1 RTGDNLFA
9 ESIVCLDAKTGE
21 RVWHFQ
27 TVHHGLWDYDLP
39 APPIL
44 GTITVDAQRIDAVI
58 VLGKTGFAYV
68 FDRVTGEPVW
78 PINERPVAQSSVP
91 GERTAAT
98 QPFPTRPAPFSV
110 QGFTT
115 DDVIDFTPEI
125 RAAALDYLSQFQ
137 LGPMFT
143 PPSLE
148 GTVVMPGLIGGA
160 GWGGGAFDPETGILY
175 VKGNNSPTIAR
186 LIQPPMSDTIQA
198 DYGRDRRA
206 SSRLRLEG
214 ESLPINKPPYGT
226 VTAIDMNSG
235 DHLWQVP
242 VGDTPD
248 IGNHPLLRDLALPRL
263 GVTGS
268 PGPMVT
274 SSGLIFL
281 TGGGSVLYAL
291 DTRDGSVLWAHDLGG
306 TGYAVPMT
314 YETAN
319 RQFVVIATGAGEDA
333 TLKAFALPN

>member
-1 RTGDNLFA
+1 
-9 ESIVCLDAKTGE
+9 
-21 RVWHFQ
+21 
-27 TVHHGLWDYDLP
+27 
-39 APPIL
+39 
-44 GTITVDAQRIDAVI
+44 
-58 VLGKTGFAYV
+58 
-68 FDRVTGEPVW
+68 VW
-78 PINERPVAQSSVP
+78 PIEERPVGQTTVP
-91 GERTAAT
+91 GEQTAAT

-110 QGFTT
+110 QGFTA

-137 LGPMFT
+137 LGAMFT

-198 DYGRDRRA
+198 DYGRGRV
-206 SSRLRLEG
+206 SSRLRMEG
-214 ESLPINKPPYGT
+214 GSLPINKPPYGT

-235 DHLWQVP
+235 DHLWQVS
-242 VGDTPD
+242 VGDTPNFR
-248 IGNHPLLRDLALPRL
+248 NHPLLRDLDLPPL
-263 GVTGS
+263 GVAGS

-274 SSGLIFL
+274 KSGIIFL

-291 DTRDGSVLWAHDLGG
+291 DTRDGRVLWESDLGR

-314 YETAN
+314 YETDIG
-319 RQFVVIATGAGEDA
+319 QFVVIATGAGDDA